1 MTDLLQKG
9 LGKVDTTENTQTET
23 DNGVQDLRI
32 IKNQLH
38 GEIIDYQ
45 KEGEESQYCAAI
57 GNSINATYQH
67 HLSCHVN
74 SCLPCRKKKKEDM
87 YMDRIV
93 NVGIGYRIGNE
104 PRQKL
109 MLYLREVHGC
119 FGQGTKLY
127 NHLYKYYQKEGPMI
141 FFQNVSCPAISESKL
156 SCNIN
161 VALVF
166 DGPIAQY
173 QIKSMLKGTQED
185 DTTEYAEVEKSIKKL
200 NGVRAHENDKSEAM
214 RLVARA
220 MFAHNSNSI
229 ISALMANFLT
239 RNSKRFYFSHKFAYY
254 PVKDMV

>member
-1 MTDLLQKG
+1 MVVSWAGDQTIQPLLQVLPKRR
-9 LGKVDTTENTQTET
+9 TY
-23 DNGVQDLRI
+23 DL
-32 IKNQLH
+32 
-38 GEIIDYQ
+38 
-45 KEGEESQYCAAI
+45 
-57 GNSINATYQH
+57 
-67 HLSCHVN
+67 
-74 SCLPCRKKKKEDM
+74 
-87 YMDRIV
+87 
-93 NVGIGYRIGNE
+93 
-104 PRQKL
+104 
-109 MLYLREVHGC
+109 
-119 FGQGTKLY
+119 
-127 NHLYKYYQKEGPMI
+127 
-141 FFQNVSCPAISESKL
+141 FQNVSCPAISESKL

-185 DTTEYAEVEKSIKKL
+185 DTTEYAEVEESIKKL